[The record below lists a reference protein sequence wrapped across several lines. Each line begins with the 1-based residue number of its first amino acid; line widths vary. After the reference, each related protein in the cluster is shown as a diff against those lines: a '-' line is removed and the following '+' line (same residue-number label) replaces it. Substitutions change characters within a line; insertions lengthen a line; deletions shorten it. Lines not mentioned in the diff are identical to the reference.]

1 MTAGQNWPRVAVVG
15 AGAVG
20 GYFGGMLARAGAP
33 VIMIG
38 RAAFVEAVK
47 KNGLFL
53 DALQFKESVN
63 VEASTELSDVR
74 GAEIVLFCVKTT
86 DNASTASAL
95 ARLLAPGATVV
106 SMQNGVDNAEQIH
119 AASGIEAISSV
130 VYVAASVPEPGR
142 VKHVGRGDLVVG
154 PRNGQTE
161 RLAGLFERA
170 SVGCRISNNIA
181 GELWTKLTWNCALN
195 AVSALGRAKY
205 GQIAA
210 SADARKVVETL
221 VYEVLAV
228 AKAADVHPPG
238 FEDPQVALAGSF
250 KIATQMAEALSSTA
264 QDMNRG
270 KRTEIDSLNGY
281 ISRRGAELG
290 VPTPVNHALYTLV
303 KLVEGF
309 GVRVQTLDEL

>member
-1 MTAGQNWPRVAVVG
+1 MSSDTSWPRVAVVG

-33 VIMIG
+33 VVMIG
-38 RAAFVEAVK
+38 RPAFAEAVR

-53 DALQFKESVN
+53 DTVHFKEAVR
-63 VEASTELSDVR
+63 VAASTEIKEARD
-74 GAEIVLFCVKTT
+74 AEIVLFCVKTT
-86 DNASTASAL
+86 DNAQTAKEL
-95 ARLLAPGATVV
+95 ARVIASEALVV
-106 SMQNGVDNAEQIH
+106 SMQNGVDNAEQIR

-142 VKHVGRGDLVVG
+142 IKHSGRGDLVTG
-154 PRNGQTE
+154 PRNARTE
-161 RLAGLFERA
+161 KFAALFERA
-170 SVGCRISNNIA
+170 GVGCRITDNIA

-195 AVSALGRAKY
+195 AVSALGHAKY

-210 SADARKVVETL
+210 NADARKIVETS

-228 AKAADVHPPG
+228 AKAAGVHPPG
-238 FEDPQVALAGSF
+238 FEDPQFAIAGAF

-270 KRTEIDSLNGY
+270 KRTEIDSLNGF

-303 KLVEGF
+303 KLIEANLAEPASPA
-309 GVRVQTLDEL
+309 Q

>member
-1 MTAGQNWPRVAVVG
+1 MTEPKSWPKIAVVG

-20 GYFGGMLARAGAP
+20 GYFGGLLARAGAP
-33 VIMIG
+33 LVMIG
-38 RAAFVEAVK
+38 RAAFVEAVR

-53 DALQFKESVN
+53 ETLHFQEIVR
-63 VEASTELSDVR
+63 VEASVELEEVR

-86 DNASTASAL
+86 DNAATAKAL
-95 ARLLAPGATVV
+95 APLLAPGALVL
-106 SMQNGVDNAEQIH
+106 SMQNGVDNVEQIR
-119 AASGIEAISSV
+119 AAANLEALPAV

-142 VKHVGRGDLVVG
+142 VKHVGRGDLVIG
-154 PRNGQTE
+154 PKNEKTE
-161 RLAGLFERA
+161 RIASLFSA
-170 SVGCRISNNIA
+170 ANVPCRISENIE
-181 GELWTKLTWNCALN
+181 GELWTKLVWNCALN

-210 SADARKVVETL
+210 SADARKVVET
-221 VYEVLAV
+221 VVDEVLAV
-228 AKAADVHPPG
+228 ARAANIHPPG
-238 FEDPQVALAGSF
+238 LEDPKTAIAGAF

-290 VPTPVNHALYTLV
+290 VPTPVNHALFALV
-303 KLVEGF
+303 KLAEG
-309 GVRVQTLDEL
+309 RS

>member
-1 MTAGQNWPRVAVVG
+1 MSSDTNWPRVAVVG

-33 VIMIG
+33 VVMIG
-38 RAAFVEAVK
+38 RPAFVDAVR

-53 DALQFKESVN
+53 DTLHFKEN
-63 VEASTELSDVR
+63 VRVAASTEIKEARD
-74 GAEIVLFCVKTT
+74 AEIVLFCVKTT
-86 DNASTASAL
+86 DNAQTAREL
-95 ARLLAPGATVV
+95 ARVLASEALVV
-106 SMQNGVDNAEQIH
+106 SMQNGVDNAEQIR
-119 AASGIEAISSV
+119 AASGIDAISSV
-130 VYVAASVPEPGR
+130 VYVAAAVPEPGR
-142 VKHVGRGDLVVG
+142 IKHSGRGDLVVG
-154 PRNGQTE
+154 PRDARTE
-161 RLAGLFERA
+161 KFAALFERA
-170 SVGCRISNNIA
+170 GMGCRITENIA

-195 AVSALGRAKY
+195 AVSALGHAKY

-210 SADARKVVETL
+210 NADARKVVETA

-228 AKAADVHPPG
+228 AKAAGVHPPG
-238 FEDPQVALAGSF
+238 FEDPQFALAGAF

-281 ISRRGAELG
+281 ISRRGVELG

-303 KLVEGF
+303 KLAEACF
-309 GVRVQTLDEL
+309 ASQASAAQ